1 MNVPLLRQARDG
13 LPRRLNS
20 GILMGDGGFCVLG
33 WMLAC
38 AGFHPIAI
46 YANTLA
52 VVDSKRGGSAIEVV
66 AREYGLPAETVAALA
81 RLNDATS
88 SEERSEAV
96 RAQIDAILENAS

>member
-1 MNVPLLRQARDG
+1 MNVSRLRQARDG
-13 LPRRLNS
+13 LPRRLNA

-46 YANTLA
+46 YANTIA

-66 AREYGLPAETVAALA
+66 AREYELPVETVAALA
-81 RLNDATS
+81 TLNDAAS
-88 SEERSEAV
+88 REERSEAV
-96 RAQIDAILENAS
+96 RARLDVILGSAS